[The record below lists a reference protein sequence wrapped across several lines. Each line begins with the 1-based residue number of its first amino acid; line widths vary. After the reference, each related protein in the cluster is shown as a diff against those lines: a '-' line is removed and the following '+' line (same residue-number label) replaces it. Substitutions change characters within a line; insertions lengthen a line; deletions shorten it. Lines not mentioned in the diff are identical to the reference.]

1 MAQKSSSSTQKAP
14 PVAYERPEF
23 LNSPSARVMRILAEY
38 MEPQMRFR
46 QQKVHDTVVFFG
58 SARIVS
64 REKAERLL
72 QEAQHTLK
80 QNATKEARAALETAK
95 SALKMSKY
103 YEEARE
109 LAKMITEWSMSLATT
124 PARFVICSG
133 GGPGIMEA
141 ANRGAAEANGQ
152 SVGLGITLPME
163 QLPNSYIT
171 DTLNFLFHYFFMRKY
186 WFAYLG
192 KALVVFP
199 GGFGTLDELFEIL
212 TLLQTGKIAK
222 KMVVVVYGRKYW
234 ERVLNFEAIA
244 EEGLINRSDL
254 GLFHFADSP
263 QEAFSIVKDGL
274 EEYYLKA
281 RTTQATP

>member
-1 MAQKSSSSTQKAP
+1 MAQKPPSSTQKAP
-14 PVAYERPEF
+14 LVAYERPEF

-38 MEPQMRFR
+38 LEPQMRFR
-46 QQKVHDTVVFFG
+46 QQKIHDTVVFFG

-64 REKAERLL
+64 REKAEGLL
-72 QEAQHTLK
+72 QEAQHNLK
-80 QNATKEARAALETAK
+80 QTATKEARAAMEAAK

-103 YEEARE
+103 YEEARQ
-109 LAKMITEWSMSLATT
+109 LAKMITEWSISLATT

-141 ANRGAAEANGQ
+141 ANRGAAEAGGQ

-163 QLPNSYIT
+163 QLPNPYIT
-171 DTLNFLFHYFFMRKY
+171 DALNFLFHYFFMRKY
-186 WFAYLG
+186 WFAYQA

-222 KMVVVVYGRKYW
+222 KMAVIIYGRKYW
-234 ERVLNFEAIA
+234 DKVLNFDAFV
-244 EEGLINRSDL
+244 EEGLVNPADL
-254 GLFHFADSP
+254 SLFQFADTP
-263 QEAFSIVKDGL
+263 VDAFEKIKAGL
-274 EEYYLKA
+274 ETFYLRPRSA
-281 RTTQATP
+281 

>member
-1 MAQKSSSSTQKAP
+1 MAQKLPSSTQKAP
-14 PVAYERPEF
+14 LVAYERPEF

-38 MEPQMRFR
+38 LEPQMRFR
-46 QQKVHDTVVFFG
+46 QQKIHDTVVFFG

-72 QEAQHTLK
+72 QEAQHNLK
-80 QNATKEARAALETAK
+80 QNATKDARAALEEAK

-103 YEEARE
+103 YEDARE
-109 LAKMITEWSMSLATT
+109 LARMITEWSLSLAST
-124 PARFVICSG
+124 PARFAICSG

-141 ANRGAAEANGQ
+141 ANRGAAEAKGQ

-163 QLPNSYIT
+163 QLPNPYIT
-171 DTLNFLFHYFFMRKY
+171 ESLNFLFHYFFMRKY

-222 KMVVVVYGRKYW
+222 KMVVVIYGRKYW
-234 ERVLNFEAIA
+234 ERVLNFEAII
-244 EEGLINRSDL
+244 EEGLISRADL
-254 GLFHFADSP
+254 SLFRFADSP
-263 QEAFSIVKDGL
+263 LEAFEIVKSGL
-274 EEYYLKA
+274 EEHYLKP
-281 RTTQATP
+281 RTT